1 MSLRHA
7 SCRYGGALIGL
18 REETEVVRDPFVFL
32 PFAPLRWALFFF
44 PFVRI
49 GRRSTCAASLPSSSF
64 FPPTVSCFAD
74 GRCGAPLSVFCLVVL
89 YGAST
94 LAFSFSLF
102 LLCASVSSLHF
113 CSTAQACLFFFFFV
127 ISNSLYCSAYHGR
140 AYSFYESRHYART
153 RAGSIG

>member
-1 MSLRHA
+1 MTAAHTKKNDHIFNA
-7 SCRYGGALIGL
+7 
-18 REETEVVRDPFVFL
+18 D
-32 PFAPLRWALFFF
+32 LFFF

-94 LAFSFSLF
+94 LAFSFSLL

-113 CSTAQACLFFFFFV
+113 CSTAQACLFFFFLLFQTRCIV
-127 ISNSLYCSAYHGR
+127 LPTTGVLTAFTRVGTTRGR
-140 AYSFYESRHYART
+140 ALAQ
-153 RAGSIG
+153 